1 MTNMIEVSADV
12 GFKNVAHLL
21 GHDLLAQCA
30 QRVMRATPRPISI
43 ASVAEIRFKNRLEN
57 ARHRL
62 LKQSVRDS
70 GNTQRPR
77 TALPR
82 PLGDVYPP
90 NRWNTLDAG
99 LNPFADYPNS
109 MFQLTLQLLDALAIH
124 SAHPTQAA

>member
-43 ASVAEIRFKNRLEN
+43 AGVAEIRFKNRLEN

-62 LKQSVRDS
+62 LKQAVRHG

-77 TALPR
+77 TAAR
-82 PLGDVYPP
+82 SAS
-90 NRWNTLDAG
+90 RFAG
-99 LNPFADYPNS
+99 QASRAAAATQPTA
-109 MFQLTLQLLDALAIH
+109 TAIH
-124 SAHPTQAA
+124 RRLESLAPSC